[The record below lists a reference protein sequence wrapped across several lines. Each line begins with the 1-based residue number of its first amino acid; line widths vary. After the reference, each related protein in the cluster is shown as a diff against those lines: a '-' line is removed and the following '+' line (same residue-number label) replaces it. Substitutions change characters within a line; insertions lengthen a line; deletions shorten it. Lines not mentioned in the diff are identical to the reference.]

1 MHGSGSR
8 AAPGARNG
16 ARTGAHYGASSDG
29 RDWRKP
35 RSRQSRQRAHFGYPR
50 HRLRV
55 CTAPRSF
62 TGVSRRMR
70 VLTTAPSY
78 HSPQVLSVAGAGP
91 RALVTLAR
99 LRRRAPERHRT
110 GQPLRRAVGTRPE
123 CPPRRRYG
131 RPPRRR
137 RTGQPLRRDFGT
149 RPRRAAPLVYR
160 YDVRRR
166 IRRRMQVL
174 TTAPPHTPPGAT
186 LDIFVGAD
194 PNQGLSTRAAAAP
207 ALAAAPAA
215 PAAGTAR
222 DDTVH
227 IFSLASGLL
236 YERFLRIMMKT
247 AVERASRPLKFW
259 ILGNFLSPAFR
270 HAVNSGALATAVGA
284 QVIASLIRWRSCS
297 TTGHLIAYVF
307 VCV

>member
-8 AAPGARNG
+8 AAPG

-29 RDWRKP
+29 RDWREP

-55 CTAPRSF
+55 CTAPRLF
-62 TGVSRRMR
+62 TECLGACECSPRRPPTTPHRYYQLQAPGPGLWSLSLASGAELQSAAVPGSRYA
-70 VLTTAPSY
+70 VPS
-78 HSPQVLSVAGAGP
+78 A
-91 RALVTLAR
+91 RALSARHGAATGARHGAAVPGSRYAVPVARALAVP
-99 LRRRAPERHRT
+99 LLSYT
-110 GQPLRRAVGTRPE
+110 GTTFVDVFVGA
-123 CPPRRRYG
+123 CKCSPRR
-131 RPPRRR
+131 PP
-137 RTGQPLRRDFGT
+137 
-149 RPRRAAPLVYR
+149 
-160 YDVRRR
+160 
-166 IRRRMQVL
+166 
-174 TTAPPHTPPGAT
+174 TPPGAT

-194 PNQGLSTRAAAAP
+194 PNQGLSSRAAAAP

-227 IFSLASGLL
+227 IFSPASGLL

-307 VCV
+307 VCDDCV

>member
-8 AAPGARNG
+8 AAPG

-29 RDWRKP
+29 RDWREP

-55 CTAPRSF
+55 CTAPRSFTAAPRSF

-99 LRRRAPERHRT
+99 LRRRAPERRRT

-137 RTGQPLRRDFGT
+137 RTGQPLRRACGT
-149 RPRRAAPLVYR
+149 CPRRAAPLVYR
-160 YDVRRR
+160 YDARR

-174 TTAPPHTPPGAT
+174 TTAPPTP
-186 LDIFVGAD
+186 LQVR
-194 PNQGLSTRAAAAP
+194 LST
-207 ALAAAPAA
+207 
-215 PAAGTAR
+215 
-222 DDTVH
+222 
-227 IFSLASGLL
+227 FSSAQSQ
-236 YERFLRIMMKT
+236 IMD
-247 AVERASRPLKFW
+247 
-259 ILGNFLSPAFR
+259 
-270 HAVNSGALATAVGA
+270 
-284 QVIASLIRWRSCS
+284 
-297 TTGHLIAYVF
+297 
-307 VCV
+307 

>member
-1 MHGSGSR
+1 MPVTAPLRAPATAPPYR
-8 AAPGARNG
+8 AAV
-16 ARTGAHYGASSDG
+16 TLCL
-29 RDWRKP
+29 
-35 RSRQSRQRAHFGYPR
+35 R
-50 HRLRV
+50 H
-55 CTAPRSF
+55 
-62 TGVSRRMR
+62 
-70 VLTTAPSY
+70 APSPCR
-78 HSPQVLSVAGAGP
+78 SSRIP
-91 RALVTLAR
+91 
-99 LRRRAPERHRT
+99 
-110 GQPLRRAVGTRPE
+110 
-123 CPPRRRYG
+123 
-131 RPPRRR
+131 
-137 RTGQPLRRDFGT
+137 
-149 RPRRAAPLVYR
+149 
-160 YDVRRR
+160 VRRSS
-166 IRRRMQVL
+166 
-174 TTAPPHTPPGAT
+174 TYSSAHASAHHGAPHTPPGAT

-270 HAVNSGALATAVGA
+270 HAVNSGALASAVGA

>member
-8 AAPGARNG
+8 AAPG

-29 RDWRKP
+29 RDWREP

-78 HSPQVLSVAGAGP
+78 HSPQVLSTAGAGPRALVTLARLQIWQP

-99 LRRRAPERHRT
+99 LRRRAPERRRT

-137 RTGQPLRRDFGT
+137 RTGQPLRRAFGT
-149 RPRRAAPLVYR
+149 CPRRAAPLVYR

-174 TTAPPHTPPGAT
+174 TTAPPIP
-186 LDIFVGAD
+186 LQVR
-194 PNQGLSTRAAAAP
+194 LSTFSSVQSQIRA
-207 ALAAAPAA
+207 
-215 PAAGTAR
+215 
-222 DDTVH
+222 
-227 IFSLASGLL
+227 
-236 YERFLRIMMKT
+236 
-247 AVERASRPLKFW
+247 
-259 ILGNFLSPAFR
+259 
-270 HAVNSGALATAVGA
+270 
-284 QVIASLIRWRSCS
+284 
-297 TTGHLIAYVF
+297 
-307 VCV
+307 